1 MVSIFDW
8 IAAARPKTLG
18 AAIAPVVV
26 GCALAEKISGRL
38 DWGLAACTLGS
49 CMALQVATNFFND
62 ALDSQKGADTAAR
75 IGPRRITASGAASA
89 QTVKVAAWVMLAV
102 ATLLALP
109 LWSARGLPILFIG
122 LPSLY
127 FCFGYTGGPMP
138 LAYRGLGELFV
149 ILFFGF
155 VAVTGTAFVQTG
167 EWYEAAIVAGFQIG
181 CLSTVLIAINNLRD
195 VAEDRQSGKRTLA
208 VRLGVSFARAEILL
222 LIVATHAAGLY
233 WLQQDWERAFT
244 LPLVTLPLG
253 LFIAWRVMVEP
264 PSRGHNRL
272 LAMSGGQLLLFSFLL
287 CWGILKSAEV
297 MR

>member
-1 MVSIFDW
+1 
-8 IAAARPKTLG
+8 
-18 AAIAPVVV
+18 
-26 GCALAEKISGRL
+26 
-38 DWGLAACTLGS
+38 
-49 CMALQVATNFFND
+49 
-62 ALDSQKGADTAAR
+62 
-75 IGPRRITASGAASA
+75 
-89 QTVKVAAWVMLAV
+89 
-102 ATLLALP
+102 
-109 LWSARGLPILFIG
+109 
-122 LPSLY
+122 
-127 FCFGYTGGPMP
+127 MP